1 MRVAVIGVMLVALSG
16 CVGELGLN
24 FQRSALRSS
33 GDLASTTRL
42 ELISVSAV
50 EKEKAEIIK
59 YAKEL
64 LEFIETGKVKDL
76 PVDELDVELRKL
88 VPVEFA
94 LFVDAA
100 MGYISFVDVDIDGKI
115 GEANVKRINAFLNGV
130 IGGATYYDVKDK
142 KPTDE

>member
-1 MRVAVIGVMLVALSG
+1 MRVVVIGAMLAALSG

-42 ELISVSAV
+42 ELISVSVV

-64 LEFIETGKVKDL
+64 LGFIETGKVKDL
-76 PVDELDVELRKL
+76 PVDELEAELRKL

-100 MGYISFVDVDIDGKI
+100 MGYISSVDIDIDGKI
-115 GEANVKRINAFLNGV
+115 GEANVKRIKAFLNGV

-142 KPTDE
+142 KPIDE

>member
-1 MRVAVIGVMLVALSG
+1 MRVAVIAAMLVVTSG

-42 ELISVSAV
+42 ELISVNAV
-50 EKEKAEIIK
+50 EKEKADIIK

-64 LEFIETGKVKDL
+64 LAFIETGAVKDL
-76 PVDELDVELRKL
+76 PIDELEAELRKL

-100 MGYISFVDVDIDGKI
+100 MGYISAVDVDVDGKI
-115 GEANVKRINAFLNGV
+115 GEANVKRIKAFLNG
-130 IGGATYYDVKDK
+130 IISGATFYDVKDK